1 MNAPTK
7 SARYNIDSC
16 ALLVEFN
23 ASQWTARKLDKS
35 TTEEV
40 VRGKGAGDKGAARVN
55 KNLLAGRKELEV
67 INQHVGAVR
76 TYMYDNTLPWS
87 DSGIRLLPSINFMQF
102 NDKMQEYETVFNNLV
117 DEFIDVY
124 PTLITAQAMALG
136 DMFKRDEFPSP
147 HELKHKFN
155 FRLNFMPV
163 PSAGDF
169 RVDVGNDAQKELQDK
184 LSKLADER
192 VEHAM
197 RDVKTRLKEH
207 LDRMSDRLS
216 VDVVGQE
223 IVTRKFHDSLLETA
237 HDLCE
242 MVKVLN
248 VVNDQSLETARR
260 SLASLINGVDVKDLR
275 KDMAARTEVK
285 TRVDEIRN
293 AWAF

>member
-1 MNAPTK
+1 MNAP
-7 SARYNIDSC
+7 RYNIDSC

-136 DMFKRDEFPSP
+136 DMFNRGEFPSA
-147 HELKHKFN
+147 HELKYKFN

-169 RVDVGNDAQKELQDK
+169 RVDVGNDAQKELQEK

-197 RDVKTRLKEH
+197 RDVKTRLKDH

-223 IVTRKFHDSLLETA
+223 LVTRKFHDSLLETA

-248 VVNDQSLETARR
+248 VVNDQSLEQARR
-260 SLASLINGVDVKDLR
+260 SLSSLINGVDVKDLR

-285 TRVDEIRN
+285 TRVDEIRS
-293 AWAF
+293 AWSF

>member
-1 MNAPTK
+1 M
-7 SARYNIDSC
+7 ARYNIDSC

-23 ASQWTARKLDKS
+23 ASMWTARKLDKS
-35 TTEEV
+35 TSEEV
-40 VRGKGAGDKGAARVN
+40 MHSKGAGDKGAARVN
-55 KNLLAGRKELEV
+55 KNLLAGRKELEI

-76 TYMYDNTLPWS
+76 TYVYDNTLPWS
-87 DSGIRLLPSINFMQF
+87 DSGIRLLPSINFMKF
-102 NDKMQEYETVFNNLV
+102 NDKMQEYETIFNNIV

-147 HELKHKFN
+147 HELKRKFD
-155 FRLNFMPV
+155 FRINFMPV

-169 RVDVGNDAQKELQDK
+169 RVDVGNEAQKDLQAK

-197 RDVKTRLKEH
+197 RDVKSRLKDH
-207 LDRMSDRLS
+207 LDRMSDRLT

-223 IVTRKFHDSLLETA
+223 LVTRKFHDSLLETA

-242 MVKVLN
+242 MVQVLN
-248 VVNDQSLETARR
+248 VINDQELEGARR
-260 SLASLINGVDVKDLR
+260 GLASAINGVDVRDLR

-285 TRVDEIRN
+285 SRVDEIRN
-293 AWAF
+293 AWSF

>member
-1 MNAPTK
+1 M
-7 SARYNIDSC
+7 ARYNIDSC

-102 NDKMQEYETVFNNLV
+102 NDKMQEYETAFNSLV

-192 VEHAM
+192 VENAM

-216 VDVVGQE
+216 FDVVGQE
-223 IVTRKFHDSLLETA
+223 VVTRKFHDSLLDTA
-237 HDLCE
+237 HELCE
-242 MVKVLN
+242 MVKMLN
-248 VVNDQSLETARR
+248 VVNDQELEGARR
-260 SLASLINGVDVKDLR
+260 SLANVISGVDVSDLR
-275 KDMAARTEVK
+275 KDMPVRTEVK
-285 TRVDEIRN
+285 TRIDEIRS
-293 AWAF
+293 AWSF

>member
-1 MNAPTK
+1 M
-7 SARYNIDSC
+7 ARYNIDSC

-23 ASQWTARKLDKS
+23 ASQWTARKLDKT

-102 NDKMQEYETVFNNLV
+102 NDKMQEYETAFNSLV

-147 HELKHKFN
+147 HELKQKFN

-192 VEHAM
+192 VENAM

-216 VDVVGQE
+216 FDVVGQE
-223 IVTRKFHDSLLETA
+223 VVTRKFHDSLLDTA

-260 SLASLINGVDVKDLR
+260 SLANVISGVDVSDLR
-275 KDMAARTEVK
+275 KDMPVRTEVK
-285 TRVDEIRN
+285 TRIDEIRS
-293 AWAF
+293 AWSF